1 MLLNPCPIIDI
12 RKTVEDDTEQQ
23 KAMEDAV
30 QILANN
36 IQTIWSST
44 TAQFGIRGGAYSLA
58 LVENSGAIEE

>member
-30 QILANN
+30 QILDP
-36 IQTIWSST
+36 
-44 TAQFGIRGGAYSLA
+44 TALFGIFIGFGRKNIVA
-58 LVENSGAIEE
+58 VESPVAIEE